1 MNTELKD
8 LFLKRFDFMTKLVS
22 MYDSHDSLTN
32 FDLKQACTIFTN
44 ELEYRQAIENIIK
57 REKYYDY
64 QNELISDI
72 DTLSYVLMGE
82 DYKNKWIQLV
92 EQYSTQITKEHFDKL
107 SNKYNKSITDIN
119 SFIGYILDC
128 SNEQSDYFTVLTDNT
143 DTKKTMFYCFVLMYV
158 DLVYKDIII
167 PCETYMQ
174 ALNNILKLNDTL
186 DERMINKPNEKMIN
200 KFDEKIMNKFDEK
213 IMNKFD
219 EKIMNKFDERMIN
232 KFDERMRGSN
242 INEQTDMLGILI
254 QSFKTSKLFISEL

>member
-1 MNTELKD
+1 MNSELKE
-8 LFLKRFDFMTKLVS
+8 LFLKRFDFMVKLVS

-92 EQYSTQITKEHFDKL
+92 EQYSTQITKKHFDKL
-107 SNKYNKSITDIN
+107 SDKYNKSITDIN
-119 SFIGYILDC
+119 SFIGYVLDC
-128 SNEQSDYFTVLTDNT
+128 SNEQSDYFTVLIDNT
-143 DTKKTMFYCFVLMYV
+143 DTKKTMFYCFMLMYV

-174 ALNNILKLNDTL
+174 ALNNITKSNDML
-186 DERMINKPNEKMIN
+186 DETIMN
-200 KFDEKIMNKFDEK
+200 KFDETIMNKFDETIMNKFDKKIMNKFDKK

-219 EKIMNKFDERMIN
+219 NKIMNEPAERM
-232 KFDERMRGSN
+232 FGSN
-242 INEQTDMLGILI
+242 TNEQTDMLGILI
-254 QSFKTSKLFISEL
+254 QSFKTSKLFIREL